1 MDFFSIPSFAL
12 LSSMSLISWNLLCQT
27 LVLVIL
33 LYFIVN
39 THCQLDTIISNGRSF
54 YPRFCVVLID
64 QVFQSPYH
72 IVSVHCVR
80 LHNISAFI
88 HAKVYRN
95 KLVFATEFRE
105 EDRVGTGLFGFI
117 QHISLCITFCLLT
130 TLVYTF
136 FSSCAGFQSTSIAF
150 LGVNLNRIQS
160 SL

>member
-72 IVSVHCVR
+72 IVSVHCIR

-117 QHISLCITFCLLT
+117 QHICIVHYILLVNDADVYVFLILCWFSINFYC
-130 TLVYTF
+130 F
-136 FSSCAGFQSTSIAF
+136 FGSKFE
-150 LGVNLNRIQS
+150 
-160 SL
+160 